1 MKLVTKL
8 ALVLPLLALAAL
20 ATHPSWA
27 EQPLFSIDAVIKDA
41 RAGVDFI
48 GNEELT
54 KRIHANPKL
63 VLLDVRTQEEYQAGH
78 LKGAT
83 WMDRGV
89 AEFRLAR
96 TLRDPN
102 AEIIVYCAMGN
113 RSALVVKALKRMGYR
128 NVRSHVGFNQ
138 WLEAG
143 HPFHNMLGEARMLKL
158 NKLNAA
164 MQPVDYY
171 SDKR

>member
-1 MKLVTKL
+1 MKRVTKL
-8 ALVLPLLALAAL
+8 ATMLPLLALAAL
-20 ATHPSWA
+20 VTHPSWA
-27 EQPLFSIDAVIKDA
+27 EQQLLTIEAVIKDA
-41 RAGVDFI
+41 RAGVEFI
-48 GNEELT
+48 GNEELI
-54 KRIHANPKL
+54 KRIQANPKL
-63 VLLDVRTQEEYQAGH
+63 VLLDVRTPEEYQAGH

-113 RSALVVKALKRMGYR
+113 RSALVVKAMKRMGYR

-143 HPFHNMLGEARMLKL
+143 HPFFNMLGEAKMVKL

-171 SDKR
+171 SPKR

>member
-8 ALVLPLLALAAL
+8 AMALPLLALAAL
-20 ATHPSWA
+20 VTHPSRA
-27 EQPLFSIDAVIKDA
+27 EQPLRSIEAVIKDA
-41 RAGVDFI
+41 RTGVDFI
-48 GNEELT
+48 GNDELI

-63 VLLDVRTQEEYQAGH
+63 VLLDVRTHEEYQAGH
-78 LKGAT
+78 MKGAT
-83 WMDRGV
+83 WMERGI

-102 AEIIVYCAMGN
+102 AEIVVYCALGN

-143 HPFHNMLGEARMLKL
+143 HPFSNMLGEAKLVKLRKL
-158 NKLNAA
+158 NSA
-164 MQPVDYY
+164 MEPVDYY